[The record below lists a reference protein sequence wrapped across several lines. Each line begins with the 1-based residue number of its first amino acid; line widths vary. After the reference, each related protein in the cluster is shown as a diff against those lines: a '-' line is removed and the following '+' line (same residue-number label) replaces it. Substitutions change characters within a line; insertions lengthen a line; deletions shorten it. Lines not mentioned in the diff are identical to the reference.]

1 MNSTQNKFDQSQNE
15 MHRTNQTN
23 QDEFNKSNLLQL
35 D

>member
-15 MHRTNQTN
+15 MLRTNQTN
-23 QDEFNKSNLLQL
+23 QDEFKESNLLQL

>member
-15 MHRTNQTN
+15 MRRTNQTN
-23 QDEFNKSNLLQL
+23 QDEFNESNLLQF